1 MNSFRRKISET
12 PTSEGLQPKILASY
26 HRVFIILFGKRK
38 ANMGSE
44 VPVHSCTNSH

>member
-12 PTSEGLQPKILASY
+12 LTGNGLQPQVLASN
-26 HRVFIILFGKRK
+26 HTVFIILCGWRK
-38 ANMGSE
+38 ANIGSE